1 MSADPWQTLGA
12 KRPDEDEEGD
22 RIDIAGFADS
32 YNPDLDG
39 EALEGAAPAGEVP
52 PPRFAATESGNPAG
66 EDEEV
71 GLADTRLDL
80 REPQRPVQ
88 ARPPAGSP
96 ISITTA
102 RAPAPKVAAPI
113 AQASPVPTAP
123 MPPKRTA
130 PPQAVEEERGA
141 EEGSEQGRESDT
153 PDPTREPAS
162 ARRRQSSWPLVAA
175 VAGAVTLLA
184 GVGTVAFLKSVQP
197 PREPLAQPL
206 PSPPGVTTPA
216 PPPRSLTTPA
226 EPPGTTGVRVQPAPP
241 AASASPLSP
250 PPAAGTPAAGPSPTP
265 LPQNTETAV
274 PDANA
279 AGSLSAPNRS
289 EGPSVS
295 VPVSSHSIASQLAR
309 LERSFQGIKFLVGQ
323 ITQKESALAV
333 AIQKEQT
340 TSLRDAAVIARQGRE
355 IAHLTWLVHHAPRS
369 TVRPPGPPKPKP
381 KPKPKP
387 VVPPVQLVGII
398 GHTAWVELPNGALVR
413 IFRGNPIPGAPTL
426 AVRSIQAN
434 PPLLVLSNGVHL
446 REAGP

>member
-39 EALEGAAPAGEVP
+39 GALEGAGPAGEVP
-52 PPRFAATESGNPAG
+52 PPRFGATESGITSG
-66 EDEEV
+66 EDGEM
-71 GLADTRLDL
+71 GLEDGHPDL
-80 REPQRPVQ
+80 LEPQRAVPT
-88 ARPPAGSP
+88 RPPAAPP

-102 RAPAPKVAAPI
+102 RAPAPKAAAPI
-113 AQASPVPTAP
+113 AQAAPAPIAP
-123 MPPKRTA
+123 MPPKRTV
-130 PPQAVEEERGA
+130 PPQAIEEERGA
-141 EEGSEQGRESDT
+141 EEGGEQGQESDT
-153 PDPTREPAS
+153 PDPTRGPAS
-162 ARRRQSSWPLVAA
+162 ARPRRSSWPLVAA
-175 VAGAVTLLA
+175 IAGAVTLLA
-184 GVGTVAFLKSVQP
+184 GVGTVAFLKSTQP

-216 PPPRSLTTPA
+216 PPPRPLTMPV
-226 EPPGTTGVRVQPAPP
+226 EPPGAAGIRVQPAPP

-355 IAHLTWLVHHAPRS
+355 IAHLTWLAHHASRI
-369 TVRPPGPPKPKP
+369 TVRPPAPPKPKR
-381 KPKPKP
+381 KPKPL
-387 VVPPVQLVGII
+387 VPPVQLVGII
-398 GHTAWVELPNGALVR
+398 GHTAWIELPNGALVR
-413 IFRGNPIPGAPTL
+413 IFRGNPIPGTPTL

>member
-39 EALEGAAPAGEVP
+39 GALEGAAPAGEVP
-52 PPRFAATESGNPAG
+52 PPRFGATESGITSG
-66 EDEEV
+66 EDGEM
-71 GLADTRLDL
+71 GLEDRRLEL
-80 REPQRPVQ
+80 QEPQRP
-88 ARPPAGSP
+88 APTRPPAGPP
-96 ISITTA
+96 ISITIARTA
-102 RAPAPKVAAPI
+102 APKAAASI
-113 AQASPVPTAP
+113 AQASPAPTAP
-123 MPPKRTA
+123 MPPKRTV
-130 PPQAVEEERGA
+130 PPQAIEEEPGT
-141 EEGSEQGRESDT
+141 EEGGEPRRESDT

-162 ARRRQSSWPLVAA
+162 ARPRRSTWPLVAA

-206 PSPPGVTTPA
+206 PAPPGVTTPA
-216 PPPRSLTTPA
+216 PHPHPLTMPV
-226 EPPGTTGVRVQPAPP
+226 EPPGAAGVRVQPAPP
-241 AASASPLSP
+241 AASASPLSLA
-250 PPAAGTPAAGPSPTP
+250 PAAGTPAAASNPTP
-265 LPQNTETAV
+265 SLQDAETAV
-274 PDANA
+274 PAVAA
-279 AGSLSAPNRS
+279 AGSLSTPSRS
-289 EGPSVS
+289 EGPSVPM
-295 VPVSSHSIASQLAR
+295 PVSSRSIASQLAR

-355 IAHLTWLVHHAPRS
+355 IAHLTWLAHHASRI
-369 TVRPPGPPKPKP
+369 TVRPPAPPKPKR
-381 KPKPKP
+381 KPKPL
-387 VVPPVQLVGII
+387 VPPVQLVGII
-398 GHTAWVELPNGALVR
+398 GHTAWIELPNGALVR
-413 IFRGNPIPGAPTL
+413 IFRGNPIPGTPTL

>member
-39 EALEGAAPAGEVP
+39 GALEGAAPAGEVP
-52 PPRFAATESGNPAG
+52 PPRFGGTESGSPAG
-66 EDEEV
+66 EDGEM
-71 GLADTRLDL
+71 GLEDRRLEL
-80 REPQRPVQ
+80 QEPQRP
-88 ARPPAGSP
+88 APTRPPAGPP
-96 ISITTA
+96 ISITIARTA
-102 RAPAPKVAAPI
+102 APKAAASI
-113 AQASPVPTAP
+113 AQASPAPTAQVP
-123 MPPKRTA
+123 QKMAA
-130 PPQAVEEERGA
+130 PPQAIEEELGA
-141 EEGSEQGRESDT
+141 EEGGEQRRESGT
-153 PDPTREPAS
+153 PGPIGEPAS

-175 VAGAVTLLA
+175 IAGAVTLLA

-206 PSPPGVTTPA
+206 PAPPGVTTPA
-216 PPPRSLTTPA
+216 PPPRPLTTPTG
-226 EPPGTTGVRVQPAPP
+226 PGATGIRVQPAPP
-241 AASASPLSP
+241 AASASPLSL
-250 PPAAGTPAAGPSPTP
+250 PPAAGTPPASPNPTP

-279 AGSLSAPNRS
+279 AGSVSAPSRS
-289 EGPSVS
+289 EGLSVS
-295 VPVSSHSIASQLAR
+295 VRASSHSIASRLAR

-323 ITQKESALAV
+323 ITRKESALAV

-355 IAHLTWLVHHAPRS
+355 IAHLTWLVHYAPRS
-369 TVRPPGPPKPKP
+369 TVRPPALPKPKP
-381 KPKPKP
+381 KPVVPP

-398 GHTAWVELPNGALVR
+398 GHTAWIELPNGALVR
-413 IFRGNPIPGAPTL
+413 IFRGNPIPGTPTL

-434 PPLLVLSNGVHL
+434 PPLLILSNGVHL

>member
-241 AASASPLSP
+241 AASASPLSL
-250 PPAAGTPAAGPSPTP
+250 AASGTPAAAPNPTP
-265 LPQNTETAV
+265 SPQNTETAV
-274 PDANA
+274 PAAAA
-279 AGSLSAPNRS
+279 AGSLSTPSRS

-295 VPVSSHSIASQLAR
+295 VPASSHSIASQLAR

-323 ITQKESALAV
+323 ITRKESALAV
-333 AIQKEQT
+333 AIQKGRT

-355 IAHLTWLVHHAPRS
+355 IAHLTWLVHHASRI
-369 TVRPPGPPKPKP
+369 TVRLPPPPKPKP
-381 KPKPKP
+381 KP
-387 VVPPVQLVGII
+387 VMPPVQLVGII
-398 GHTAWVELPNGALVR
+398 GHTAWIELPNGALVR
-413 IFRGNPIPGAPTL
+413 IFRGNTIPGTPTL

>member
-52 PPRFAATESGNPAG
+52 PPRFGGTESGSPAG
-66 EDEEV
+66 EDGEM
-71 GLADTRLDL
+71 GLEDRRLEL
-80 REPQRPVQ
+80 QEPQRP
-88 ARPPAGSP
+88 APTRPPAGPP
-96 ISITTA
+96 ISITIARTA
-102 RAPAPKVAAPI
+102 APKAAASI
-113 AQASPVPTAP
+113 AQASPAPTAP
-123 MPPKRTA
+123 MPPKRTV
-130 PPQAVEEERGA
+130 PPQAIEEERGA
-141 EEGSEQGRESDT
+141 EEGGEQGRESDT
-153 PDPTREPAS
+153 QGLTQEPAS
-162 ARRRQSSWPLVAA
+162 ARPRRSSWPLVAA
-175 VAGAVTLLA
+175 VVGAVTLLA
-184 GVGTVAFLKSVQP
+184 GVGAVAFLKSVQP

-206 PSPPGVTTPA
+206 PAPPGVTTPA
-216 PPPRSLTTPA
+216 PPPRSLTTPV
-226 EPPGTTGVRVQPAPP
+226 EPPGAAGIRVQPAPP
-241 AASASPLSP
+241 LSLAAAS
-250 PPAAGTPAAGPSPTP
+250 GTPAAAPNSTPS
-265 LPQNTETAV
+265 PQNTETAV
-274 PDANA
+274 PAANA
-279 AGSLSAPNRS
+279 AGSLPAPNRS

-295 VPVSSHSIASQLAR
+295 VRASSHSIASQLAR

-355 IAHLTWLVHHAPRS
+355 IAHLTWLVHHAPHV
-369 TVRPPGPPKPKP
+369 TVRPPAPPKP

-398 GHTAWVELPNGALVR
+398 GHTAWIELPNGALVR
-413 IFRGNPIPGAPTL
+413 IFRGNPIPGTPTL

>member
-39 EALEGAAPAGEVP
+39 EALVGAAPAGEVP
-52 PPRFAATESGNPAG
+52 PPRFGGTESGSPVG
-66 EDEEV
+66 EDGEM
-71 GLADTRLDL
+71 GLEDRRLEL
-80 REPQRPVQ
+80 QEPQRAVPT
-88 ARPPAGSP
+88 RPPAGPP

-102 RAPAPKVAAPI
+102 RAPAPKAAAPI
-113 AQASPVPTAP
+113 AQASPAPTAQVP
-123 MPPKRTA
+123 QKMAA
-130 PPQAVEEERGA
+130 PPQAIEEELGA
-141 EEGSEQGRESDT
+141 EEGGEQRRESGT
-153 PDPTREPAS
+153 PGPIGEPAS

-175 VAGAVTLLA
+175 IAGAVTLLA

-206 PSPPGVTTPA
+206 PAPPGVTTPA
-216 PPPRSLTTPA
+216 LPPRPLTTPA
-226 EPPGTTGVRVQPAPP
+226 KPPGAAGIRVQPAPP
-241 AASASPLSP
+241 AASASPLSL
-250 PPAAGTPAAGPSPTP
+250 PPAAGTPAPAPNPTP
-265 LPQNTETAV
+265 SPQNTETAV
-274 PDANA
+274 PAANA
-279 AGSLSAPNRS
+279 AGSLPAPNRS

-295 VPVSSHSIASQLAR
+295 VRASSHSIASQLAR

-355 IAHLTWLVHHAPRS
+355 IAHLTWLVHHAPHV
-369 TVRPPGPPKPKP
+369 TVRPPAPPKP

-398 GHTAWVELPNGALVR
+398 GHTAWIELPNGALVR
-413 IFRGNPIPGAPTL
+413 IFRGNPIPGTPTL

>member
-12 KRPDEDEEGD
+12 KRPDEGEEGD

-52 PPRFAATESGNPAG
+52 PPRFGDTESGSPAG
-66 EDEEV
+66 EDGEM
-71 GLADTRLDL
+71 GLEDGHPDL
-80 REPQRPVQ
+80 QEPQRPVPTR
-88 ARPPAGSP
+88 ASAGSP
-96 ISITTA
+96 ISIMTA

-113 AQASPVPTAP
+113 AQASSAPTAP
-123 MPPKRTA
+123 MPPKRA
-130 PPQAVEEERGA
+130 VSPQAVEEERGA
-141 EEGSEQGRESDT
+141 EEGGEQRRESDT

-175 VAGAVTLLA
+175 IAGAVTLLA

-206 PSPPGVTTPA
+206 PAPPGVTTPA
-216 PPPRSLTTPA
+216 PPPRSLTTPM
-226 EPPGTTGVRVQPAPP
+226 EPLGATGIRVQPAPP
-241 AASASPLSP
+241 AASASPLSLAASGTS
-250 PPAAGTPAAGPSPTP
+250 PAAPNPTP
-265 LPQNTETAV
+265 SPQNTETAV
-274 PDANA
+274 PAAAA
-279 AGSLSAPNRS
+279 AGSLSTPSRS

-295 VPVSSHSIASQLAR
+295 VPASSHSIASQLAR

-333 AIQKEQT
+333 AVQKERT

-355 IAHLTWLVHHAPRS
+355 IAHLTWLVHHASRIP
-369 TVRPPGPPKPKP
+369 VRPPPPPN
-381 KPKPKP
+381 PKPKP

-398 GHTAWVELPNGALVR
+398 GHTAWIELPNGALVR
-413 IFRGNPIPGAPTL
+413 IFRGNPIPGTPTL

>member
-12 KRPDEDEEGD
+12 KRPDEDEEED

-39 EALEGAAPAGEVP
+39 GALEGAAPAGEVP
-52 PPRFAATESGNPAG
+52 PPRFGGTESGSPVG
-66 EDEEV
+66 EDGEM
-71 GLADTRLDL
+71 GLEDGHPDL
-80 REPQRPVQ
+80 LEPQRAVPT
-88 ARPPAGSP
+88 RPPAGSP

-113 AQASPVPTAP
+113 AQASSAPTAP
-123 MPPKRTA
+123 MPPKRAA
-130 PPQAVEEERGA
+130 PPQATEEEPGT
-141 EEGSEQGRESDT
+141 EEGGEQRRESDT

-162 ARRRQSSWPLVAA
+162 ARPRRSTWPLVAA
-175 VAGAVTLLA
+175 VAGVVTLLA

-197 PREPLAQPL
+197 PRQALVQPL
-206 PSPPGVTTPA
+206 PAPPGVTTPA
-216 PPPRSLTTPA
+216 SPPRSLTTPV
-226 EPPGTTGVRVQPAPP
+226 EPPGAAGIRVQPAPP
-241 AASASPLSP
+241 AASAASAPPLSLAP
-250 PPAAGTPAAGPSPTP
+250 NPTP
-265 LPQNTETAV
+265 SPQNTETAV
-274 PDANA
+274 PAAAA
-279 AGSLSAPNRS
+279 AGSLSTPSRS
-289 EGPSVS
+289 EGPAVS
-295 VPVSSHSIASQLAR
+295 VRASSHSIASQLAR

-323 ITQKESALAV
+323 ITRKESALAV

-369 TVRPPGPPKPKP
+369 TVRPPAPPKR

-398 GHTAWVELPNGALVR
+398 GHTAWIELPNGALVR
-413 IFRGNPIPGAPTL
+413 IFRGNPIPGTPTL